1 MARSDTKTVRSFN
14 HTCCKCDFPYQDVDN
29 FYKSNSSSFSGYL
42 PICKDCLAKKYN
54 EYVIAYQDRRK
65 AMKRICMMWDIYYSD
80 SIFDKCEKEAS
91 DSVTLNSYMV
101 KLNKLASAR
110 GKTFDTS
117 IEEGFEYEERD
128 DESNPVDDEY
138 DLTGISAATIEMW
151 GEGFKRSEYKTL
163 VDHYKFLKKSNPNCD
178 NNLELFIRDLCYIKM
193 KQMTALRADDME
205 NYNKLTESY
214 RKSFQLSG
222 LKTTQ
227 NTDANSDDCWG
238 TWMERISQ
246 YTPEEFYKDKK
257 LYKDFDGIGD
267 YFNRFVLR
275 PLKNLMFG
283 TTDRDKEFFVGDD
296 EDVEIEE

>member
-1 MARSDTKTVRSFN
+1 
-14 HTCCKCDFPYQDVDN
+14 
-29 FYKSNSSSFSGYL
+29 
-42 PICKDCLAKKYN
+42 
-54 EYVIAYQDRRK
+54 
-65 AMKRICMMWDIYYSD
+65 MWDIYYSD

-128 DESNPVDDEY
+128 DESNPVNDEY